1 MKLLYINALNKN
13 HRGQSIYE
21 FIFGDSTEIE
31 FGENWDAIPASAAE
45 ITPPAIDYIEMVGV
59 LTTDEIEIDCVQY
72 SDFGVI
78 DAVDTIIA
86 LGWEKM
92 PLDGVA
98 RLVFHFGESEESV
111 KEKLYSRDL
120 GIKMEIINKYAISNE

>member
-21 FIFGDSTEIE
+21 FIFGSTTEIE
-31 FGENWDAIPASAAE
+31 FGDNWDSVPASAAE
-45 ITPPAIDYIEMVGV
+45 ITPPAIDYIHAVGV
-59 LTTDEIEIDCVQY
+59 LTTNEIEVDCVQY
-72 SDFGVI
+72 SDFAVV

-86 LGWEKM
+86 LGWEKL
-92 PLDGVA
+92 PLDGIA
-98 RLVFHFGESEESV
+98 RLVFHFGENEESV

-120 GIKMEIINKYAISNE
+120 EMKMEIINKYALSNE